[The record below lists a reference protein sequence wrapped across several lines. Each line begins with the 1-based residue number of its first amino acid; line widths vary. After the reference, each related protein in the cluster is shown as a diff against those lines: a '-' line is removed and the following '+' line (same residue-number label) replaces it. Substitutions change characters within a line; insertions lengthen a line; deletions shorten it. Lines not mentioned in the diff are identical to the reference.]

1 MNMMNNTMYD
11 GGLGVENVK
20 AIATFQLIGE
30 EVYRTNTYIQ
40 FGSSRKSLGAVIM
53 LNPGSADLQG
63 EARKKLIMNGS
74 HTDETTIDNT
84 MRQLIHFM
92 KATHSNLEG
101 RLHIYNLFYVRNT
114 ASVEAIE
121 LFELL
126 KTTGKYPTI
135 TLPSL
140 FELTQHPWIL
150 MGWGVE
156 KRNRWRYFEKEKR
169 DWLQLINASGI
180 PSFGVLSENNEY
192 FHPCPKGPAKSERL
206 QQLIQTFNLN
216 IKPLSLEK

>member
-1 MNMMNNTMYD
+1 MMNNTTFIWGFYV
-11 GGLGVENVK
+11 LENVK
-20 AIATFQLIGE
+20 AIATYQLIGE

-40 FGSSRKSLGAVIM
+40 FGSSRKSLGAVVM

-74 HTDETTIDNT
+74 HTDETTLDNT
-84 MRQLIHFM
+84 MKQLIQFM
-92 KATHSNLEG
+92 KATHPTLEG

-114 ASVEAIE
+114 VGVEAIE

-140 FELTQHPWIL
+140 LEMMHHPWIL
-150 MGWGVE
+150 IGWGIE
-156 KRNRWRYFEKEKR
+156 KRSRWKFYEEEKKE
-169 DWLQLINASGI
+169 WLHLINDSDI
-180 PSFGVLSENNEY
+180 PSFGIQSENNEY
-192 FHPCPKGPAKSERL
+192 YHPCPNGPAKTERL
-206 QQLIQTFNLN
+206 QQLIQAFNFM
-216 IKPLSLEK
+216 IKPLSIERK

>member
-1 MNMMNNTMYD
+1 MMNNTTYD
-11 GGLGVENVK
+11 GGLAVENVK

-40 FGSSRKSLGAVIM
+40 FGSSRKSLGAVVM
-53 LNPGSADLQG
+53 LNPGSSELQG

-84 MRQLIHFM
+84 MRQLIQFM
-92 KATHSNLEG
+92 KASHLNLDG
-101 RLHIYNLFYVRNT
+101 RLHIYNLFYVKN
-114 ASVEAIE
+114 AACVEAIE

-126 KTTGKYPTI
+126 KATGKYPTI

-140 FELTQHPWIL
+140 FEMTQHPWVLI
-150 MGWGVE
+150 GWGVE
-156 KRNRWRYFEKEKR
+156 KRSRWRFFEKEKR
-169 DWLQLINASGI
+169 GWLQLIENSGI
-180 PSFGVLSENNEY
+180 PSFGILSENNEY
-192 FHPCPKGPAKSERL
+192 YHPSPNGPARNERL
-206 QQLIQTFNLN
+206 QQLIHAYNLN

>member
-1 MNMMNNTMYD
+1 
-11 GGLGVENVK
+11 VK

-40 FGSSRKSLGAVIM
+40 FGSSRKSLGAVVM
-53 LNPGSADLQG
+53 LNPGSSELKG

-84 MRQLIHFM
+84 MKQLIQFM
-92 KATHSNLEG
+92 KACHTNLEG
-101 RLHIYNLFYVRNT
+101 RLHIYNVFYVKNT
-114 ASVEAIE
+114 VGVEAIT

-140 FELTQHPWIL
+140 YEMMQHPWIL
-150 MGWGVE
+150 IGWGVE
-156 KRNRWRYFEKEKR
+156 KRSRWKFFEEEKKE
-169 DWLQLINASGI
+169 WLQLIQDSGI
-180 PSFGVLSENNEY
+180 PYFGIKSENNEY
-192 FHPCPKGPAKSERL
+192 YHPCPNGPAKSERL
-206 QQLIQTFNLN
+206 QQLIQSYNLN
-216 IKPLSLEK
+216 IKPLSTKNHK

>member
-1 MNMMNNTMYD
+1 M
-11 GGLGVENVK
+11 ENVK

-53 LNPGSADLQG
+53 LNPGSADLKG

-84 MRQLIHFM
+84 LRQLIQFM
-92 KATHSNLEG
+92 KASHTCLEG

-126 KTTGKYPTI
+126 KATGKYPTI

-140 FELTQHPWIL
+140 FEMTQHPWIL
-150 MGWGVE
+150 IGWGVE
-156 KRNRWRYFEKEKR
+156 KRSRWRSLEEEKR
-169 DWLQLINASGI
+169 EWLQLINDSGV
-180 PSFGVLSENNEY
+180 PSFGIKSENNEY
-192 FHPCPKGPAKSERL
+192 YHPCPKGPAKTERL
-206 QQLIQTFNLN
+206 QQLIQAYNLN
-216 IKPLSLEK
+216 IKPLTLKK

>member
-1 MNMMNNTMYD
+1 
-11 GGLGVENVK
+11 VK

-40 FGSSRKSLGAVIM
+40 FGSSRKSLGAVVM
-53 LNPGSADLQG
+53 LNPGSSELKG

-84 MRQLIHFM
+84 MKQLIQFM
-92 KATHSNLEG
+92 KACHTNLEG
-101 RLHIYNLFYVRNT
+101 RLHIYNVFYVKNT
-114 ASVEAIE
+114 VGVEAIT

-140 FELTQHPWIL
+140 YEMMQHPWIL
-150 MGWGVE
+150 IGWRVE
-156 KRNRWRYFEKEKR
+156 KRSRWKFFEEEKKE
-169 DWLQLINASGI
+169 WLQLIQDSGI
-180 PSFGVLSENNEY
+180 PYFGIKSENNEY
-192 FHPCPKGPAKSERL
+192 YHPCPNGPAKSERL
-206 QQLIQTFNLN
+206 QQLIQSYNLN
-216 IKPLSLEK
+216 IKPLSTKNHK